1 MNDKV
6 GIVKTSK
13 SCATCLHPY
22 HTSDIC
28 DYRDKDKNICGFDGC
43 KSHHH
48 PCLHGSKDSY
58 VTGVNV
64 LMMQQVKECVEVVDW
79 FSRQQYVQDSY
90 AMEQCVIFFG
100 SS

>member
-28 DYRDKDKNICGFDGC
+28 DYRDKDKNICWFDGC

-48 PCLHGSKDSY
+48 TCLHGSKDRGECPHD
-58 VTGVNV
+58 VEGQGVCGGGGLV
-64 LMMQQVKECVEVVDW
+64 QQAAIC
-79 FSRQQYVQDSY
+79 
-90 AMEQCVIFFG
+90 AG
-100 SS
+100 